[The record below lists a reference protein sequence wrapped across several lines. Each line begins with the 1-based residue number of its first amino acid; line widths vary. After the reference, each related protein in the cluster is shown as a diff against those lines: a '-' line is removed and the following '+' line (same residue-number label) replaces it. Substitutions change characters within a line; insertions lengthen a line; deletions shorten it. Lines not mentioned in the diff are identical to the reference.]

1 MRNLIVQEAE
11 ELSQELIATRRAI
24 HQNPELSFQEF
35 QTKELVIDK
44 FKKIP
49 GVKIEYSKNL
59 ETAVIATIANGE
71 GPCIAVRAD
80 MDALPIVEET
90 NRDYASKVNGVMHAC
105 GHDAHTAIGL
115 GVAKLIGRWMSAGTI
130 KGTVKFIFQPAEE
143 AADSTGKTG
152 AAYLVE
158 EGLLDD
164 VDAVL
169 ALHMSPEQEVG
180 NILIHDGY
188 SMANVDVFEATISG
202 TGGHG
207 AYPHLGTDPIWMLG
221 PVMQAIHGI
230 VARQISP
237 LDPAVI
243 SIGEIRAGSASNI
256 IPSEVYLQGTL
267 RSYSPKVREE
277 LIGKLHK
284 AISIAEVLG
293 GEYTFKA
300 MKGEPALYND
310 KRINEVLK
318 QHVKTL
324 YPMMKI
330 IDKPFG
336 LGGEDFSHMAAK
348 VPGAMFFLGCAPAD
362 QLKREL
368 HTPIFDIDE
377 SCLPIGV
384 AIIAQTV
391 HTLLTGEQTI
401 LKKSK
406 NSQRIFNEKA

>member
-1 MRNLIVQEAE
+1 M
-11 ELSQELIATRRAI
+11 
-24 HQNPELSFQEF
+24 
-35 QTKELVIDK
+35 
-44 FKKIP
+44 
-49 GVKIEYSKNL
+49 
-59 ETAVIATIANGE
+59 
-71 GPCIAVRAD
+71 
-80 MDALPIVEET
+80 
-90 NRDYASKVNGVMHAC
+90 
-105 GHDAHTAIGL
+105 
-115 GVAKLIGRWMSAGTI
+115 
-130 KGTVKFIFQPAEE
+130 
-143 AADSTGKTG
+143 
-152 AAYLVE
+152 E

-348 VPGAMFFLGCAPAD
+348 VPGAMFFS
-362 QLKREL
+362 RVR
-368 HTPIFDIDE
+368 T
-377 SCLPIGV
+377 S
-384 AIIAQTV
+384 
-391 HTLLTGEQTI
+391 
-401 LKKSK
+401 
-406 NSQRIFNEKA
+406 